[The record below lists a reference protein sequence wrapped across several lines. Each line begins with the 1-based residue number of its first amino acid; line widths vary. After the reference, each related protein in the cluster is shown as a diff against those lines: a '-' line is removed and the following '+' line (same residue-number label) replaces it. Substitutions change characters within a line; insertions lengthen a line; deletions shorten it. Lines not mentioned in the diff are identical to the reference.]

1 MASKNDLVYANFY
14 REHLRNTHY
23 DRQKYNQAAQRTWD
37 LERMYTRILMEMA
50 ANRFKWHG
58 LPNSVDVRFLEL
70 QLLTSGM
77 AVYYFDERYGKHFA
91 LKGSP
96 VGSVDFVDNPTEYN
110 VYGYNFISKRIPAHA
125 AVPIW
130 NNYLRTP
137 DTDIIRIYA
146 FKLAELDRTIEINS
160 RNARRTKLLVVDE
173 DQKLSGQQLVN
184 QFDNGE
190 GMIPVSRKGY
200 QEIMLQA
207 IDLGIDAD
215 SIEKLHI
222 LRVRIWGECM
232 GLLGIDNANQDKKER
247 LVASEVDANGEQT
260 SAMKHVALNARR
272 MACYAINERFVGHKV
287 SVEFHIDAEDAQPP
301 QVGLGL
307 PGVPED
313 DEAEETE
320 EASTR

>member
-14 REHLRNTHY
+14 REHLRNTHH

-70 QLLTSGM
+70 QLLTHGLCI
-77 AVYYFDERYGKHFA
+77 YYFDERYGKHFA
-91 LKGSP
+91 LKGTGI
-96 VGSVDFVDNPTEYN
+96 GSVDFVDNYTEYQ
-110 VYGYNFISKRIPAHA
+110 VYGYNFISKRIPAHS
-125 AVPIW
+125 AVAIW

-173 DQKLSGQQLVN
+173 DQRLSGQHLVN

-190 GMIPVSRKGY
+190 GMIAVSRKGY
-200 QEIMLQA
+200 QDTMLEA
-207 IDLGIDAD
+207 IDLGVDAD

-222 LRVRIWGECM
+222 LRVRLWSEAM

-247 LVASEVDANGEQT
+247 LVASEVDANSEQT

-272 MACYAINERFVGHKV
+272 MACYAINERFPGHKV
-287 SVEFHIDAEDAQPP
+287 SVEFHIDADNAEPP

-307 PGVPED
+307 PALQ
-313 DEAEETE
+313 DEEESE
-320 EASTR
+320 EVDA